1 MILEIPK
8 NAETILHILEKAG
21 YEAYVV
27 GGCVRDSILG
37 RSPDDWDI
45 TTSAKPEQVK
55 ALFHRTVDTGLQHG
69 TVTVLMEKEGYEVT
83 TYRVDGEY
91 EDGRHPKEVTFTAS
105 LKEDLKRRQNTDPT
119 VAVIAAAVR
128 HYEREKEAASRATT
142 LPVVGESLW
151 KYYGKLQMT
160 ANNY

>member
-1 MILEIPK
+1 M
-8 NAETILHILEKAG
+8 
-21 YEAYVV
+21 
-27 GGCVRDSILG
+27 
-37 RSPDDWDI
+37 
-45 TTSAKPEQVK
+45 
-55 ALFHRTVDTGLQHG
+55 
-69 TVTVLMEKEGYEVT
+69 
-83 TYRVDGEY
+83 
-91 EDGRHPKEVTFTAS
+91 
-105 LKEDLKRRQNTDPT
+105 RQNTDPT

>member
-1 MILEIPK
+1 MGIKTTIPFHQRVLK
-8 NAETILHILEKAG
+8 NAAFLK
-21 YEAYVV
+21 
-27 GGCVRDSILG
+27 
-37 RSPDDWDI
+37 
-45 TTSAKPEQVK
+45 
-55 ALFHRTVDTGLQHG
+55 
-69 TVTVLMEKEGYEVT
+69 
-83 TYRVDGEY
+83 GEY
-91 EDGRHPKEVTFTAS
+91 DTTFIDTRFD
-105 LKEDLKRRQNTDPT
+105 KEDLKRRQNTDPT

>member
-1 MILEIPK
+1 MNIITKKTELSTVIEKLKSEGKTVGLVPTMG
-8 NAETILHILEKAG
+8 ALHEGHISL
-21 YEAYVV
+21 
-27 GGCVRDSILG
+27 
-37 RSPDDWDI
+37 
-45 TTSAKPEQVK
+45 VK
-55 ALFHRTVDTGLQHG
+55 ACKKGNDIAVVSVFVNPTQFND
-69 TVTVLMEKEGYEVT
+69 
-83 TYRVDGEY
+83 
-91 EDGRHPKEVTFTAS
+91 
-105 LKEDLKRRQNTDPT
+105 KEDLKRCQNTDPT